1 MKDEELEGFVDAL
14 ERHLSA
20 RRGRTHALS
29 PPDFALAREW
39 HAARLPLAAVLAGI
53 DRAFE
58 GEADVSSLGFCR
70 RHVEALAR
78 AATPAAGERPRGEEA
93 QTPPEDLLAR
103 LHALRVAIAGVSRPA
118 LFERPLRGLS
128 ELIDLA
134 SVAREPN
141 WAYLRGKLEDLDGQ
155 VETAAAEALPPA
167 EAQGLAA
174 EAERAARRQQGKVS
188 EAALEEARRRYLRR
202 RARERF
208 RLPRVG
214 GG

>member
-1 MKDEELEGFVDAL
+1 LKDEDLEAFVDAL

-20 RRGRTHALS
+20 RRGRPHVLS

-58 GEADVSSLGFCR
+58 AEADVSSLGFCR

-78 AATPAAGERPRGEEA
+78 GAAPAAAERARAEEA

-103 LHALRVAIAGVSRPA
+103 LLALRAAIAGVSSPA
-118 LFERPLRGLS
+118 LFERPLRGLA
-128 ELIDLA
+128 ELLDLA

-141 WAYLRGKLEDLDGQ
+141 WSYLRGKLEDLDAQ
-155 VETAAAEALPPA
+155 VEAAAAEALPAA

-174 EAERAARRQQGKVS
+174 EAERAAQRQQGRVS
-188 EAALEEARRRYLRR
+188 ESALEEARRRYLRR